1 MASTRGSPPAG
12 ERGVARLSPRRRR
25 WRRMGGDTEQVEQ
38 VMSGLASAS
47 LPLLTTALRD
57 FEDSFAARRHLPL
70 VARGA
75 QILAFRAALRFPEN
89 VRIYESSVSVT
100 SRFLVTCASI
110 KSFIPEAL
118 DSAST
123 DHVLCVALHQFVSH
137 LLEDLNG
144 EASHTLVFYFLL
156 GDIIATAPAC
166 SPLAHTYAPIYF
178 ATAYANSVLRRGSGF
193 SQALATLQW
202 DQLELSSSDRHSS
215 DEDSGLTL
223 VSNLSLDDNAAVIDS
238 RLWTESTTPSGALD
252 LLSQFGETVF
262 NETRPLA
269 HITRGRGLAFGCQT
283 GLGSDAS
290 KSGSSLGIRRNGRVS
305 DGEDWRPSRSSNQRH
320 QSLRLLHAHETN
332 NRDSFHDPDAFLP
345 DHDARIDVELESDD
359 WGESV
364 LQPSSNTTSPSKDPS
379 DGPLSDHPSEGLTQ
393 TVVLTQMGST
403 DENQY
408 TFSRDEYSSEGTSSE
423 NDDDAS
429 PPPQDSLHR
438 TDSLA
443 FQKATNTL
451 GLPSLCLNIPAESE
465 PSHDDVQNQIST
477 ARRASR
483 YAIGDKPL
491 SCRTRPPPRFDRPT
505 ALPKPT
511 GVPEARLEV
520 RATRGPLYPTNVLET
535 ARPTFVPA
543 LVLTQ
548 HKDAPRQSSLS
559 DAFNQP
565 DLSTPPPETEG
576 STKVL
581 ACQLG
586 FSLNLRS
593 VHRSISP
600 SVDPITST
608 QQQTGDAV
616 YDWYLAAL
624 SARRKGLFELN
635 DVAHRIGE
643 YLMIRDFPLLCF
655 FDETGRPNVEEEIAL
670 TQMVL
675 PGKSEQENIIDSI
688 ARRLQ
693 EHRRLARLYDLFVVA
708 DARDIRSYEFD
719 LATYSH
725 DLLSFV
731 RLRRIV
737 LSQADVVRLGTAYVL
752 GRFLEHFPKQTVGY
766 LPQLS
771 SVVCA
776 DVISLHHMKEG
787 FRPGVLLS
795 LTTLMNRITL
805 ASQAAIRH
813 DWRRLLRSMYDFV
826 DLVLDRVDVQ
836 TGKAVDSPE
845 AKEERPEGFH
855 NQTLAYRRNVV
866 LPDDM
871 FILQRLEAQRRAYS
885 PVFHILSQRLRELVM
900 VPHYLSVLDDIA
912 CYLAVASDFLG
923 TCKHNPMVRGLA
935 AVSLLPSCLRIIEL
949 VQRKRVRSRLQYITV
964 SQRLLDVLV
973 LLSSEAGCWETYTTV
988 ESLIPKTSDPSMQN
1002 IDVALYETLI
1012 GDSSIATW
1020 LRRYSCLLF
1029 LNTRVIDELSGLF
1042 RDWDQCMSL
1051 FNTYRIRFSRYVI
1064 VLIRLLKQRL
1074 LRSTQQR
1081 LSEARN
1087 TDSKEFVV
1095 VGLPPTTRAATATPQ
1110 PDDQVSASSYVPS
1123 FRASCSPTSNL
1134 ARVEL
1139 QAVEAPASK
1148 VYATIF
1154 ANLPELGYPL
1164 GKKEM
1169 TDYTHEPKLKHLL
1182 SNPLL
1187 GLCTTESQLSVAQ
1200 TACIRE
1206 HDPLVQM
1213 ESCHDA
1219 SSHRLFDM
1227 QDHHDVLA
1235 SWSFLFDFKSGVF
1248 PQYLFTMHE
1257 ALLSSVRIMGRPS
1270 AVSSGREERTSK
1282 RSLYGVSSK
1291 EVRRKSLSWIR
1302 DSVLA
1307 VLQAIA
1313 EFFSIPGISS
1323 FFPQGELRKYVSL
1336 HYNYFLRLYSEGL
1349 RDLRYVF
1356 EDPTIEV
1363 TLLDIA
1369 AAHLDVLRALA
1380 CTSSQP
1386 LRQYFYEL
1394 RVLQFLVLQIS
1405 TESLLQERQTHGKQ
1419 IRDGEAIAMRIRRAQ
1434 DDALE
1439 EWHQKLCEDL
1449 EHSDDATCIVELPC
1463 NSVDVI
1469 ENSPLDG
1476 SVQTPL
1482 PLLQLKKR
1490 DAGSPTPVTK
1500 SGQTG
1505 EHTPCSLRLP
1515 LRIHDPLPPLHPLH
1529 NPPAEEG
1536 YKYSVLECSG
1546 TTTKTDI
1553 DALPEGESFQKKST
1567 ESPTLSIFSDLPELR
1582 PIKFATESSLQIE
1595 KRDSQDGG
1603 EDKGGISTPI
1613 DSDSDGWGEVALRLG
1628 IDLTTPVKNPEVEQQ
1643 DRPDPLDVGKPVFS
1657 FHIDLPSARSQV
1669 KVQDVTGASTPSP
1682 GNPEPQTISQIETLV
1697 KDHIVNPKLH
1707 LILQKTKAAG
1717 LMVQDGTCVP
1727 LAKDPSEVETALALD
1742 PVQGRRWK
1750 TLRRKA
1756 KLGMRQ
1762 EANAAHRRS
1771 ISVLS
1776 SLGVGGWS
1784 RKSLDRGPTHP
1795 IPHEEE
1801 GGAQNDQDA
1810 AWYTPVYVHQEL
1822 HLALI
1827 KLILQLLIV
1836 PETDTLD
1843 ARYCSQYPANEGM
1856 LNIPWMLGRH
1866 LNNEKNK
1873 CLIPQLASA
1882 QLSTGAQRLLR
1893 LTCYSL
1899 ANAAFR
1905 CISSSEHFR
1914 LTAQGSYGSV
1924 YFGNIALATP
1934 GNASIQSFQ
1943 LPVAVKIQREPVTGN
1958 DRCVVHD
1965 IFNEITIMER
1975 LGNYRGSTRM
1985 YDYGLTEDDG
1995 YYIVLQQY
2003 MTNIRD
2009 LRLRLL
2015 MTEQDYKD
2023 EGITLLYHSS
2033 TQYRHLPVYGHELSY
2048 MKHIRLYLL
2057 IYLRFLRQLNYLHN
2071 NGINHYDI
2079 KADNVFVEPRT
2090 IDWYT
2095 KMQREAETERV
2106 DYANPSRGFLSRFFD
2121 DYSNLSISDSL
2132 PLRIAIADFGESLI
2146 FHDEESSYSL
2156 INRGTEYNKS
2166 PEMLLSANMLARTRS
2181 CFDRRKPRGAGTSS
2195 DVWSAACFLYELL
2208 TGDILFFD
2216 SDWIRFF
2223 IRVTNES
2230 YMRRRPGSL
2239 DFAAASFTFAG
2250 NQQLA
2255 RLVRGIKLSPEKRAM
2270 LGNCQPVID
2279 LLEFCLVPDPAFR
2292 PHLCEVITMV
2302 THVLTVYF
2310 PVGYTFKAERYY
2322 LEPHPNEPFFSSSFC
2337 YSVIGSA
2344 ESCLTHPEEVL
2355 APKVSVVRDCT
2366 GPTAPEHPAPLRIY
2380 SQPDQGDESPAITD
2394 IMDAFIWLGSLS
2406 AFTRLDTLY
2415 ARHIN
2420 LVVDCT
2426 LSPTEKSLQAKKQLT
2441 ATTIQY
2447 VRPASELFA
2456 IADNSC
2462 RLSLERGEYASYV
2475 AALDG
2480 ALDSIRRAV
2489 AHSCRCLFYDDNGNG
2504 FAAGLC
2510 VAALMEFR
2518 RLSVFA
2524 AILHVKRHRPTSTP
2538 PASFID
2544 FLLYWS
2550 SSTARTGMKL
2560 KAMTRSVTL
2569 EGVRLNPTIARLLNT
2584 RISLS
2589 RYQCLCGK
2597 TFFILKPQAQVQYT
2611 LCNCTYTPS
2620 LRPPLNGACPT
2631 HSCRTL
2637 LNLHAALHGIKLIRL
2652 FWLFVR
2658 ATGTISNWTATTSS
2672 IYSLM
2677 TVAES
2682 ISMDLLDE
2690 KIDTST
2696 LDEMRAPLN
2705 RLPMK
2710 DGWELFFCRICGS
2723 ITHAVKASPRSL
2735 RLAIVGN
2742 YTPK

>member
-1 MASTRGSPPAG
+1 
-12 ERGVARLSPRRRR
+12 
-25 WRRMGGDTEQVEQ
+25 MGGDAEQVEQ
-38 VMSGLASAS
+38 VMSGLASTS
-47 LPLLTTALRD
+47 LPLLITALRD

-89 VRIYESSVSVT
+89 VRIYDSSVSVT
-100 SRFLVTCASI
+100 ARFLVACASI
-110 KSFIPEAL
+110 KSFNPEAL
-118 DSAST
+118 DPTST
-123 DHVLCVALHQFVSH
+123 DHTLCVALHQFVSQ

-144 EASHTLVFYFLL
+144 KASHTLIFYFLL

-166 SPLAHTYAPIYF
+166 SPLAHTYTPIHF
-178 ATAYANSVLRRGSGF
+178 ASAYTSSVLCRGAGF

-202 DQLELSSSDRHSS
+202 DQLDLSSSERHSS

-223 VSNLSLDDNAAVIDS
+223 VSNLSLDDNVAVIDS

-252 LLSQFGETVF
+252 LLSQFGETAF

-269 HITRGRGLAFGCQT
+269 HVTRGRGLAFGCQT
-283 GLGSDAS
+283 GLGSEAS
-290 KSGSSLGIRRNGRVS
+290 KSGTTLSIQRNGRGS
-305 DGEDWRPSRSSNQRH
+305 DGEDWRPSRSSNRRQ
-320 QSLRLLHAHETN
+320 QPLKRLHIQEPD
-332 NRDSFHDPDAFLP
+332 NRDSFHNPDAFLP
-345 DHDARIDVELESDD
+345 DHDARLDVELESDD
-359 WGESV
+359 WAGSV
-364 LQPSSNTTSPSKDPS
+364 LQPSSDPGSPSGNTSEESLMDRS
-379 DGPLSDHPSEGLTQ
+379 SEGLTQ
-393 TVVLTQMGST
+393 TVVLTREGST
-403 DENQY
+403 DDGQY
-408 TFSRDEYSSEGTSSE
+408 SFSRDDYSSDDTSSE
-423 NDDDAS
+423 NDDETS

-443 FQKATNTL
+443 FQKTANSFAL
-451 GLPSLCLNIPAESE
+451 PGLTLNIPVESE

-491 SCRTRPPPRFDRPT
+491 SCRTRPPPRFDRP
-505 ALPKPT
+505 AVPHKPT

-520 RATRGPLYPTNVLET
+520 RATRGPLYVANILET
-535 ARPTFVPA
+535 TRPTFVPA

-548 HKDAPRQSSLS
+548 HKDVPRHSSLS
-559 DAFNQP
+559 DAFNHP
-565 DLSTPPPETEG
+565 DLSTPPPDVDA
-576 STKVL
+576 STKAL
-581 ACQLG
+581 ASQFG

-600 SVDPITST
+600 SLDPATSI

-655 FDETGRPNVEEEIAL
+655 FDEEGRPNVEETTAL
-670 TQMVL
+670 TQLVL
-675 PGKSEQENIIDSI
+675 PGNGEHGSVIDSA

-693 EHRRLARLYDLFVVA
+693 EHRRLSRVHDLFVVA

-719 LATYSH
+719 LASYSYE
-725 DLLSFV
+725 LLTLV
-731 RLRRIV
+731 RLRRIM

-752 GRFLEHFPKQTVGY
+752 GRFLEHFPRQTVGY

-771 SVVCA
+771 SVICA

-836 TGKAVDSPE
+836 TGKAVDSPK
-845 AKEERPEGFH
+845 AKGESTTASCDRAIAF
-855 NQTLAYRRNVV
+855 RRNVV

-923 TCKHNPMVRGLA
+923 TCKRNPMVRGIA
-935 AVSLLPSCLRIIEL
+935 AVSLLPSCLRIIEM
-949 VQRKRVRSRLQYITV
+949 VQRKHVRSRLQYITI

-973 LLSSEAGCWETYTTV
+973 LLSSEAGCWETYTTA
-988 ESLIPKTSDPSMQN
+988 ENLIPKTSDPSMQN
-1002 IDVALYETLI
+1002 IDMALYETLI
-1012 GDSSIATW
+1012 VDSSITTW

-1051 FNTYRIRFSRYVI
+1051 FNTYRFRFSRYVI

-1087 TDSKEFVV
+1087 TDAKDFVV
-1095 VGLPPTTRAATATPQ
+1095 VGLPPTARAATATPQ
-1110 PDDQVSASSYVPS
+1110 PDDQVSASSCVPS
-1123 FRASCSPTSNL
+1123 FQASCSPTPHL
-1134 ARVEL
+1134 MRVEL

-1154 ANLPELGYPL
+1154 SNLPELGYPL
-1164 GKKEM
+1164 GKKEV

-1187 GLCTTESQLSVAQ
+1187 GLCTTEPQLSVAQ

-1206 HDPLVQM
+1206 HDPLVQV
-1213 ESCHDA
+1213 ESCHEA
-1219 SSHRLFDM
+1219 TTRRLFDI

-1248 PQYLFTMHE
+1248 PQYLLTTHE
-1257 ALLSSVRIMGRPS
+1257 ALLSSVRSMTRPS
-1270 AVSSGREERTSK
+1270 AVSSEQKGIKSNGCPQDT
-1282 RSLYGVSSK
+1282 SSK
-1291 EVRRKSLSWIR
+1291 EVRQKSSSWIR

-1307 VLQAIA
+1307 VLQAIS

-1323 FFPQGELRKYVSL
+1323 FLPQGELRKYVSL
-1336 HYNYFLRLYSEGL
+1336 HYNCFLRLYSEGL
-1349 RDLRYVF
+1349 RDLQHVL
-1356 EDPTIEV
+1356 EDQTIGV

-1369 AAHLDVLRALA
+1369 AAHLDALRALA
-1380 CTSSQP
+1380 CTSSPP

-1394 RVLQFLVLQIS
+1394 RVLQFLILQIS
-1405 TESLLQERQTHGKQ
+1405 AESLLQERQTHGRQ
-1419 IRDGEAIAMRIRRAQ
+1419 VRDRDAISMRIRQAQ
-1434 DDALE
+1434 EEALE
-1439 EWHQKLCEDL
+1439 EWHRKLREDL
-1449 EHSDDATCIVELPC
+1449 EHSDEDEEDDACVLELPC
-1463 NSVDVI
+1463 TSVDAL
-1469 ENSPLDG
+1469 EDSPLDRL
-1476 SVQTPL
+1476 VQTPL
-1482 PLLQLKKR
+1482 QLPLLPLKKKGATTLAHAS
-1490 DAGSPTPVTK
+1490 DK
-1500 SGQTG
+1500 LGQAE
-1505 EHTPCSLRLP
+1505 EHAACSLRLP
-1515 LRIHDPLPPLHPLH
+1515 LKIHDPLPPLHPLH
-1529 NPPAEEG
+1529 TQAIDENCKFLALGRSEAT
-1536 YKYSVLECSG
+1536 S
-1546 TTTKTDI
+1546 KTEV
-1553 DALPEGESFQKKST
+1553 DALQEGECFQRKVI
-1567 ESPTLSIFSDLPELR
+1567 ESPTLSVFSDLPELR
-1582 PIKFATESSLQIE
+1582 PIKFATDASSQVD
-1595 KRDSQDGG
+1595 KREGVGGDGD
-1603 EDKGGISTPI
+1603 DKGHLSTPV
-1613 DSDSDGWGEVALRLG
+1613 DSDSDGWGDVAARLG
-1628 IDLTTPVKNPEVEQQ
+1628 IDLTSPLKSPEAEQ
-1643 DRPDPLDVGKPVFS
+1643 DGPDPLHVGKPVFS

-1669 KVQDVTGASTPSP
+1669 KAQDITSASPPSP
-1682 GNPEPQTISQIETLV
+1682 TNPEPQTISQIETLV
-1697 KDHIVNPKLH
+1697 RDQIVNPKLH

-1717 LMVQDGTCVP
+1717 LTVQDGTSIP
-1727 LAKDPSEVETALALD
+1727 LTKEPSEGEAVLAPD
-1742 PVQGRRWK
+1742 PTQNRRWK
-1750 TLRRKA
+1750 MLRRRTKPVT
-1756 KLGMRQ
+1756 RQ
-1762 EANAAHRRS
+1762 EVHVSHRRS

-1776 SLGVGGWS
+1776 SCAQGGWS
-1784 RKSLDRGPTHP
+1784 RRSLDRGVPNP
-1795 IPHEEE
+1795 LSNEEE
-1801 GGAQNDQDA
+1801 GGLQNEQDTI
-1810 AWYTPVYVHQEL
+1810 WYTPVYVHEEL

-1827 KLILQLLIV
+1827 KLVLQLLIV

-1866 LNNEKNK
+1866 LNNERNRN
-1873 CLIPQLASA
+1873 LVPRLASA

-1899 ANAAFR
+1899 ASAAFR

-1914 LTAQGSYGSV
+1914 LAAQGSYGSV

-1943 LPVAVKIQREPVTGN
+1943 LPVAVKVQREPLTGH

-1985 YDYGLTEDDG
+1985 YDYGLTRDDG

-2015 MTEQDYKD
+2015 MTEQEYKD
-2023 EGITLLYHSS
+2023 EGVTLLYHSS

-2057 IYLRFLRQLNYLHN
+2057 IYLRFLRQLNYLHSS
-2071 NGINHYDI
+2071 GINHYDI

-2090 IDWYT
+2090 LEWYT
-2095 KMQREAETERV
+2095 KMQREAGSERV

-2121 DYSNLSISDSL
+2121 DYANLSISDSL

-2156 INRGTEYNKS
+2156 LNRGTEYNKS
-2166 PEMLLSANMLARTRS
+2166 PEMLLSANMLAQTRS

-2230 YMRRRPGSL
+2230 YVQRRPGGL

-2255 RLVRGIKLSPEKRAM
+2255 RLARGIKLSPEKRAM
-2270 LGNCQPVID
+2270 LGNCQPIID

-2344 ESCLTHPEEVL
+2344 ESCLTNPEEVL
-2355 APKVSVVRDCT
+2355 APKVSVVREYT
-2366 GPTAPEHPAPLRIY
+2366 TTLTTPELPAPLRIY
-2380 SQPDQGDESPAITD
+2380 DQVTQGMESLELTNV
-2394 IMDAFIWLGSLS
+2394 MDAFIWLGSLN
-2406 AFTRLDTLY
+2406 AFTRLDILY
-2415 ARHIN
+2415 AWHIN

-2426 LSPTEKSLQAKKQLT
+2426 LSPSERSLQAKKQLT

-2447 VRPASELFA
+2447 FRPASELFA

-2480 ALDSIRRAV
+2480 VLDAIRRAV
-2489 AHSCRCLFYDDNGNG
+2489 AHSCRCLFYDDTGNG

-2518 RLSVFA
+2518 RLSIFA
-2524 AILHVKRHRPTSTP
+2524 AILHVKRHRLASSP

-2544 FLLYWS
+2544 FLLFWS

-2560 KAMTRSVTL
+2560 KAMTRSATL

-2620 LRPPLNGACPT
+2620 LRPAFSGACPT
-2631 HSCRTL
+2631 HSCRTV
-2637 LNLHAALHGIKLIRL
+2637 LNLHAALHGIKLLRL

-2658 ATGTISNWTATTSS
+2658 ATGVISNHAATTSS
-2672 IYSLM
+2672 IYTLT

-2690 KIDTST
+2690 KVDTST

-2710 DGWELFFCRICGS
+2710 DGWELFFCRTCGT
-2723 ITHAVKASPRSL
+2723 ITHAVKASPRAP